1 MKKKYIIYVTCG
13 LLVFFFLKKC
23 VYHNVSLYGYE
34 IVTYGE
40 LPQIIKDSLEIR
52 YVEHSSVPIL
62 VDGEINHMSY
72 VSYIPL
78 CIDCNFSLK
87 ENRIGPWIGSMSLI
101 NNELGVEYKLKYNTT
116 PPIVVYK
123 GINLYIQD
131 GYNYSYVDNN
141 VVYRKYTL

>member
-1 MKKKYIIYVTCG
+1 MKKYIILALC
-13 LLVFFFLKKC
+13 VFAIFFCKRC
-23 VYHNVSLYGYE
+23 VYHNVSLYDYE

-101 NNELGVEYKLKYNTT
+101 NNELGVEYKLKYNT
-116 PPIVVYK
+116 PP
-123 GINLYIQD
+123 
-131 GYNYSYVDNN
+131 YS
-141 VVYRKYTL
+141 RL